1 MNYSFRIPTAATASE
16 VAPALLHAVYAAAGS
31 DPAAAGQNVH
41 WNSVLHH
48 FVQLTGL
55 SMDSFGKDKRGYPRL
70 KTAIS
75 GAWGAIKK
83 EGLATPSPRRTYCLS
98 PIGATMAMSGATA
111 PTPAP
116 STSEVVVE
124 APTPEP
130 TTTVVVI
137 EPKGDVGVS
146 WVGPSGS
153 ANATHTAYE
162 TDAYFRS
169 LAAEKTR
176 CFGKWSARASACK
189 GCPLAS
195 LCKGAQTTMM
205 AEIASKM
212 DAEFA
217 KGLAVTSAPATT
229 PATTPE
235 VVEAAPAPSLP
246 DGAKVMPVAFETVCS
261 HCGKVCPEGVDAVH
275 LPGKG
280 VYHTECAAS
289 I

>member
-16 VAPALLHAVYAAAGS
+16 VAPALLHAVYAAAGG

-83 EGLATPSPRRTYCLS
+83 EGLATPSPRRTYCLT
-98 PIGATMAMSGATA
+98 PIGATIAMSGAT
-111 PTPAP
+111 PSPAP
-116 STSEVVVE
+116 SSEVVE
-124 APTPEP
+124 EATPAPTPEP
-130 TTTVVVI
+130 TPTIVVI
-137 EPKGDVGVS
+137 EPKGEVGVS
-146 WVGPSGS
+146 WAGPSGT

-217 KGLAVTSAPATT
+217 KGLAVTST
-229 PATTPE
+229 PAPTPE